1 MSTVAPILIAYDGS
15 DGARRAVSEAA
26 DLFPGRAALV
36 ITAWEPGLA
45 YAVTATPSAGDMGL
59 SPPLADPEAA
69 KEVDDEVQARALR
82 VAGEGAELA
91 TSGGLEAEPLA
102 VEEEGDVADT
112 IVELASR
119 RGAAAIVVG
128 SRGLTGLR
136 ARLEGSTSKRVLKHS
151 PCPVL
156 VVHDD

>member
-1 MSTVAPILIAYDGS
+1 MNAGAPILIAYDGS

-26 DLFPGRAALV
+26 GLFPGRAALV
-36 ITAWEPGLA
+36 MTAWEPGLA
-45 YAVTATPSAGDMGL
+45 YAVTAMPSAGDMAVA
-59 SPPLADPEAA
+59 PPMADPEAA
-69 KEVDDEVQARALR
+69 KEVDDEVQARALQ
-82 VAGEGAELA
+82 VAKEGAELA
-91 TSGGLEAEPLA
+91 ASGGLEAEPLA
-102 VEEEGDVADT
+102 VEEEGDAAAT
-112 IVELASR
+112 IVELASQR
-119 RGAAAIVVG
+119 DVAAIIVG